1 MLAAVALHL
10 KGSEKRFVSPGPLIN
25 EFPLNGRSLSLSI
38 LAGTR
43 RGTGLAFVGHW
54 KFTEKDGS
62 RRRAGAPYYVKY
74 FALQQNFRAI
84 TCRAAFAQ

>member
-10 KGSEKRFVSPGPLIN
+10 KGSEKRCVSPRPLIN
-25 EFPLNGRSLSLSI
+25 EFPRKGQSLSLSI

-43 RGTGLAFVGHW
+43 RGTGLAFVGHR
-54 KFTEKDGS
+54 KLTEKNGS
-62 RRRAGAPYYVKY
+62 RRRAGAPYYVEY
-74 FALQQNFRAI
+74 FALQQNFGAI

>member
-10 KGSEKRFVSPGPLIN
+10 KGSEKRFASPGSLIS
-25 EFPLNGRSLSLSI
+25 EFPLKGRSLSLSI

-43 RGTGLAFVGHW
+43 KSIGLALSATGS
-54 KFTEKDGS
+54 S
-62 RRRAGAPYYVKY
+62 RRRAAAPYYVVY

-84 TCRAAFAQ
+84 TCRGAFAQ